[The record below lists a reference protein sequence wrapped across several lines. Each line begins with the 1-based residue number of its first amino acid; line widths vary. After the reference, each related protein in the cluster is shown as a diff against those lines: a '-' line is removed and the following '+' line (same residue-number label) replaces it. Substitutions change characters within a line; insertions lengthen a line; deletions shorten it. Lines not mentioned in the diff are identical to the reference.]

1 MANILDIRRRIR
13 SVINTRQ
20 ITKAMKVVSAAK
32 LRRAQ
37 ERALAARPY
46 AQMLTN
52 VLKSLVA
59 RAEIYDPETGE
70 PKHPLL
76 AQREEKNLLLI
87 VVTGDKGLA
96 GAFNANITKAAT
108 RFLESKAG
116 KNVDIEAV
124 GRKGRDFLRRRYPA
138 AKVQTKSLAELVDSI
153 EAEPEE
159 AERAG
164 AIQITGEHVGVLGK
178 LEFAQASAL
187 AQSVIAR
194 YKEEEIDAVYIV
206 FNEFKS
212 VIAQRLIVEQILP
225 IEQIGEQTVRLVEEM
240 TEEEKKKAKEAA
252 IKAGVGMRGPDH
264 EVEEV
269 ASQFGTAQVDYIYEQ
284 TPEELFRALL
294 PKYVSIQIFRALM
307 ESVAA
312 EHAAR
317 MTAMDSATNN
327 ATDMIDS
334 LTLVMNRARQAKITK
349 EIIEIVSG
357 AAAMGE
363 EALSSRLLAFGFF
376 KFFRLVVL
384 CVRVR
389 FCGNGLSNGHKA
401 KAK

>member
-76 AQREEKNLLLI
+76 AQREEKNILLI
-87 VVTGDKGLA
+87 IVTGDKGLA
-96 GAFNANITKAAT
+96 GAFNANITKAAA
-108 RFLESKAG
+108 RFLDSKSG
-116 KNVDIEAV
+116 KNVDIETI
-124 GRKGRDFLRRRYPA
+124 GRKGRDFLRRRFPA
-138 AKVQTKSLAELVDSI
+138 AKVQTRSLADLSDSLDAET
-153 EAEPEE
+153 EA

-164 AIQITGEHVGVLGK
+164 EIQITGEHVGILGK
-178 LEFAQASAL
+178 VEFAQARAL
-187 AQSVIAR
+187 SENVIAR
-194 YKEEEIDAVYIV
+194 YTREEIDAVYIV

-225 IEQIGEQTVRLVEEM
+225 IEQIGKQSVKLAEEM
-240 TEEEKKKAKEAA
+240 SEEDKKRAKEAA
-252 IKAGVGMRGPDH
+252 VSAGVGLRGGEPRA
-264 EVEEV
+264 EEI

-284 TPEELFRALL
+284 PPDELFRALL

-334 LTLVMNRARQAKITK
+334 LTLAMNRARQAKITK

-357 AAAMGE
+357 AAAM
-363 EALSSRLLAFGFF
+363 
-376 KFFRLVVL
+376 
-384 CVRVR
+384 
-389 FCGNGLSNGHKA
+389 
-401 KAK
+401 

>member
-59 RAEIYDPETGE
+59 RTEIYDPETGE

-76 AQREEKNLLLI
+76 ARREEKNILLI

-96 GAFNANITKAAT
+96 GAFNANITKAAA
-108 RFLESKAG
+108 RFLESKRD
-116 KNVDIEAV
+116 KNVDIEAI
-124 GRKGRDFLRRRYPA
+124 GRKGRDFLRRRFPG
-138 AKVQTKSLAELVDSI
+138 AKVQTRSLADLSEPLQP
-153 EAEPEE
+153 EAE
-159 AERAG
+159 AGERAG
-164 AIQITGEHVGVLGK
+164 EIQITGEHVGILGK
-178 LEFAQASAL
+178 VEFAQARRLSEN
-187 AQSVIAR
+187 VIAR
-194 YKEEEIDAVYIV
+194 YTREEIDAVYIV

-225 IEQIGEQTVRLVEEM
+225 IEQIGEPAVRLAEEM
-240 TEEEKKKAKEAA
+240 SEEEKKKAKEAA
-252 IKAGVGMRGPDH
+252 ISAGVGMRGPDKR
-264 EVEEV
+264 VEEV

-284 TPEELFRALL
+284 SPEELFRALL

-334 LTLVMNRARQAKITK
+334 LTLAMNRARQAKITK

-357 AAAMGE
+357 AAAM
-363 EALSSRLLAFGFF
+363 
-376 KFFRLVVL
+376 
-384 CVRVR
+384 
-389 FCGNGLSNGHKA
+389 
-401 KAK
+401 

>member
-20 ITKAMKVVSAAK
+20 ITKAMKMVSAAK

-59 RAEIYDPETGE
+59 RAEIYDPETGQ

-76 AQREEKNLLLI
+76 AHREEKSILLI

-96 GAFNANITKAAT
+96 GAFNANILKAAA

-116 KNVDIEAV
+116 KNIDIEAI

-138 AKVQTKSLAELVDSI
+138 APIQTRSLAE
-153 EAEPEE
+153 AEELL
-159 AERAG
+159 AEVERTARERS
-164 AIQITGEHVGVLGK
+164 AALQITGEHVGILGK
-178 LEFAQASAL
+178 VEFAQARRL
-187 AQSVIAR
+187 AENVIER
-194 YKEEEIDAVYIV
+194 YSHEEIDAVYVV

-212 VIAQRLIVEQILP
+212 VIAQRLIVEQVLP
-225 IEQIGEQTVRLVEEM
+225 IEQIGERAVRLVEELP
-240 TEEEKKKAKEAA
+240 EEEKKKAKEAA
-252 IKAGVGMRGPDH
+252 ISAGVGMRAGEGAAD
-264 EVEEV
+264 E
-269 ASQFGTAQVDYIYEQ
+269 AAAQFGTSQVDYIYEQ
-284 TPEELFRALL
+284 PPADLFRSLL
-294 PKYVSIQIFRALM
+294 PKYVAIQVFRALL

-357 AAAMGE
+357 AAAM
-363 EALSSRLLAFGFF
+363 
-376 KFFRLVVL
+376 
-384 CVRVR
+384 
-389 FCGNGLSNGHKA
+389 
-401 KAK
+401 

>member
-1 MANILDIRRRIR
+1 
-13 SVINTRQ
+13 VVNTRQ

-37 ERALAARPY
+37 DRALSARPY
-46 AQMLTN
+46 ALMLTN

-59 RAEIYDPETGE
+59 RTEIYDPETGE

-76 AQREEKNLLLI
+76 AQRPEKTILLI
-87 VVTGDKGLA
+87 VVSGDKGLA
-96 GAFNANITKAAT
+96 GAFSANVTKAAS
-108 RFLESKAG
+108 RFIESKAG
-116 KNVDIEAV
+116 KNIDIEAI

-138 AKVQTKSLAELVDSI
+138 APVQTRSLAEAEESLETPP
-153 EAEPEE
+153 EA

-164 AIQITGEHVGVLGK
+164 TIQITGEHVGVLGK
-178 LEFAQASAL
+178 LEFSQARAL
-187 AQSVIAR
+187 AENVIRR
-194 YKEEEIDAVYIV
+194 YQHKEIDAVYIV

-225 IEQIGEQTVRLVEEM
+225 IEQIGAPPVRLAEEM
-240 TEEEKKKAKEAA
+240 TEEEKKKAREAA
-252 IKAGVGMRGPDH
+252 ISAGVGLHSNQPSG
-264 EVEEV
+264 EE
-269 ASQFGTAQVDYIYEQ
+269 AAQFGAVGSGQVDYIYEQ
-284 TPEELFRALL
+284 PPEELFRALL
-294 PKYVSIQIFRALM
+294 PKYVSSQVFRALL

-317 MTAMDSATNN
+317 MTAMDSATSN

-357 AAAMGE
+357 AAAM
-363 EALSSRLLAFGFF
+363 
-376 KFFRLVVL
+376 
-384 CVRVR
+384 
-389 FCGNGLSNGHKA
+389 
-401 KAK
+401 

>member
-1 MANILDIRRRIR
+1 MPNILDIRRRIR
-13 SVINTRQ
+13 SVVNTRQ

-37 ERALAARPY
+37 DRTMAARPY

-59 RAEIYDPETGE
+59 RAEIYDPETGQ

-76 AQREEKNLLLI
+76 AQRPEQNILLI

-96 GAFNANITKAAT
+96 GAFSANVTKAAA
-108 RFLESKAG
+108 RFLESKAS
-116 KNVDIEAV
+116 KNVDIETI

-138 AKVQTKSLAELVDSI
+138 ASVQTRSLSETEESMEARADSGD
-153 EAEPEE
+153 
-159 AERAG
+159 RAG

-178 LEFAQASAL
+178 LQFSQARTL
-187 AQSVIAR
+187 AESVIER
-194 YKEEEIDAVYIV
+194 YEREEIDSVYLV

-212 VIAQRLIVEQILP
+212 VIAQRLVVEQILP
-225 IEQIGEQTVRLVEEM
+225 IEKVGEPAIRQSEEM
-240 TEEEKKKAKEAA
+240 TEDEKKKAKEAA
-252 IKAGVGMRGPDH
+252 ISAGVGMRNESPADK
-264 EVEEV
+264 V
-269 ASQFGTAQVDYIYEQ
+269 AEKFATADVDYIYEQ
-284 TPEELFRALL
+284 SPEELFRSLL
-294 PKYVSIQIFRALM
+294 PKYVGIQIFRALL

-317 MTAMDSATNN
+317 MTAMDSATSN

-357 AAAMGE
+357 AAAM
-363 EALSSRLLAFGFF
+363 
-376 KFFRLVVL
+376 
-384 CVRVR
+384 
-389 FCGNGLSNGHKA
+389 
-401 KAK
+401 

>member
-1 MANILDIRRRIR
+1 MPNILDIRRRIR

-20 ITKAMKVVSAAK
+20 ITKAMKMVSAAK

-76 AQREEKNLLLI
+76 AQREEKSILLI

-96 GAFNANITKAAT
+96 GAFNANITKAAV

-116 KNVDIEAV
+116 KSVDIEAV

-138 AKVQTKSLAELVDSI
+138 AKVQTRSLAELAESI
-153 EAEPEE
+153 EAEPET
-159 AERAG
+159 AERA
-164 AIQITGEHVGVLGK
+164 AATQVTGEHVGVLGK
-178 LEFAQASAL
+178 VEFEQASAL
-187 AQSVIAR
+187 AQNVIHR
-194 YKEEEIDAVYIV
+194 YCREEIDAVYVV

-225 IEQIGEQTVRLVEEM
+225 VEQIGEQAVRLAEEM
-240 TEEEKKKAKEAA
+240 TEEEKRRAKEAA
-252 IKAGVGMRGPDH
+252 VTAGVGLRSTDAAS
-264 EVEEV
+264 EA

-284 TPEELFRALL
+284 PPADLFRALL
-294 PKYVSIQIFRALM
+294 PKYVSIQIFRSLM

-334 LTLVMNRARQAKITK
+334 LTLIMNRARQAKITK

-357 AAAMGE
+357 AAAM
-363 EALSSRLLAFGFF
+363 
-376 KFFRLVVL
+376 
-384 CVRVR
+384 
-389 FCGNGLSNGHKA
+389 
-401 KAK
+401 

>member
-1 MANILDIRRRIR
+1 
-13 SVINTRQ
+13 
-20 ITKAMKVVSAAK
+20 
-32 LRRAQ
+32 
-37 ERALAARPY
+37 
-46 AQMLTN
+46 

-59 RAEIYDPETGE
+59 RTEIYDPETGE

-76 AQREEKNLLLI
+76 AHREEKNILLI

-96 GAFNANITKAAT
+96 GAFSANVTKAAS

-116 KNVDIEAV
+116 KNIDIEAI

-138 AKVQTKSLAELVDSI
+138 ASVQTRSLAET
-153 EAEPEE
+153 EE
-159 AERAG
+159 STDIRAAAGERAG
-164 AIQITGEHVGVLGK
+164 ALQITGEHIGVLGK
-178 LEFAQASAL
+178 LEFSQARTL
-187 AQSVIAR
+187 AESVIER
-194 YKEEEIDAVYIV
+194 YEREEIDSVYLV

-225 IEQIGEQTVRLVEEM
+225 IETVGEQTVRHAEEM
-240 TEEEKKKAKEAA
+240 TEDEKKRAKEAA
-252 IKAGVGMRGPDH
+252 ISAGVGLRGDRPA
-264 EVEEV
+264 EEA

-284 TPEELFRALL
+284 PPDELFRALL
-294 PKYVSIQIFRALM
+294 PKYVGIQIFRALL

-357 AAAMGE
+357 AAAM
-363 EALSSRLLAFGFF
+363 
-376 KFFRLVVL
+376 
-384 CVRVR
+384 
-389 FCGNGLSNGHKA
+389 
-401 KAK
+401 

>member
-37 ERALAARPY
+37 ERALSARPY

-59 RAEIYDPETGE
+59 RAEIYDSETGE

-76 AQREEKNLLLI
+76 AHREEKNILLI

-116 KNVDIEAV
+116 ENVDIEAV

-138 AKVQTKSLAELVDSI
+138 AKLQTRSLADLAESI
-153 EAEPEE
+153 EVEPEE
-159 AERAG
+159 AERSG
-164 AIQITGEHVGVLGK
+164 PIQITGEHVGVLGK
-178 LEFAQASAL
+178 VEFAQASAL
-187 AQSVIAR
+187 AESVITR
-194 YKEEEIDAVYIV
+194 YCREEIDAVYIV

-212 VIAQRLIVEQILP
+212 VIAQRLIVEQVLP
-225 IEQIGEQTVRLVEEM
+225 IEQIGAQTVRLVEEM

-252 IKAGVGMRGPDH
+252 VTAGVGLHSTEGAP
-264 EVEEV
+264 EG

-284 TPEELFRALL
+284 PPEELFRALL
-294 PKYVSIQIFRALM
+294 PKYVSIQIFRALL

-357 AAAMGE
+357 AAAM
-363 EALSSRLLAFGFF
+363 
-376 KFFRLVVL
+376 
-384 CVRVR
+384 
-389 FCGNGLSNGHKA
+389 
-401 KAK
+401 

>member
-13 SVINTRQ
+13 SVVNTRQ

-37 ERALAARPY
+37 DRTLAARPY
-46 AQMLTN
+46 AHMLTN

-70 PKHPLL
+70 AKHPLL
-76 AQREEKNLLLI
+76 AQRPEKNILLI

-96 GAFNANITKAAT
+96 GAFSANVTKAAS

-116 KNVDIEAV
+116 KNIDIEAI

-138 AKVQTKSLAELVDSI
+138 AVVQTQSLAETDESTEKRA
-153 EAEPEE
+153 EAG
-159 AERAG
+159 ERAG
-164 AIQITGEHVGVLGK
+164 AIQIAGEHVGVLGK
-178 LEFAQASAL
+178 LEFAQARTL
-187 AQSVIAR
+187 AEMVIER
-194 YKEEEIDAVYIV
+194 YQREEIDAVYIV

-225 IEQIGEQTVRLVEEM
+225 IEQIGEQTVRLAEEM

-252 IKAGVGMRGPDH
+252 ISAGVGMRGA
-264 EVEEV
+264 ESAGEQ
-269 ASQFGTAQVDYIYEQ
+269 AALQFGTAQVDYIYEQ
-284 TPEELFRALL
+284 APEELFRALL
-294 PKYVSIQIFRALM
+294 PKYVAIQIFRALL

-334 LTLVMNRARQAKITK
+334 LTLAMNRARQAKITK

-357 AAAMGE
+357 AAAM
-363 EALSSRLLAFGFF
+363 
-376 KFFRLVVL
+376 
-384 CVRVR
+384 
-389 FCGNGLSNGHKA
+389 
-401 KAK
+401 